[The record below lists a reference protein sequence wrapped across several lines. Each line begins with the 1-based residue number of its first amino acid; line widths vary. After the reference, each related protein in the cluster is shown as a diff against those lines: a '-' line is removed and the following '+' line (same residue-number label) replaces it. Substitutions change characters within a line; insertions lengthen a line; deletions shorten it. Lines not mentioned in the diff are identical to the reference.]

1 MLILRGLCI
10 LDFLGAVLPG
20 RKTPVIVLDNLSVL
34 PAAVQD
40 DLGRL
45 ATGGGIGG
53 RKLYTNDGDASFN
66 ASRPVIMTG
75 INNLATRGDL
85 ADRSI
90 VIHLEKIPDTGRRR
104 GNPERVRGCPSAH
117 AGRAVGYG
125 RNGLAPAR

>member
-1 MLILRGLCI
+1 VIKVLILRGLCI

-75 INNLATRGDL
+75 INNL
-85 ADRSI
+85 
-90 VIHLEKIPDTGRRR
+90 
-104 GNPERVRGCPSAH
+104 
-117 AGRAVGYG
+117 GRAGIWRIG
-125 RNGLAPAR
+125 RS